1 MARKETTNGDLRT
14 PVVFFGAGIAAGLD
28 GRDVVADKLFET
40 FAEVYNPSLKDMEV
54 ASGHGVRASLTLKIR
69 DPLTA
74 YQPDNRHFVQILD
87 QRFAGRQWEI
97 VDVRPDF
104 HQRDFLV
111 LILGGDGSG

>member
-14 PVVFFGAGIAAGLD
+14 PVVFLGAKVATGLD
-28 GRDVVADKLFET
+28 GRDEVSEKLFET

-74 YQPDNRHFVQILD
+74 YQLDNRHFVQIMD
-87 QRFAGRQWEI
+87 RRFSNHLWEI
-97 VDVRPDF
+97 VSIRPDF

-111 LILGGDGSG
+111 LVLGGDGSG